1 MNNSRMKML
10 ILLSASAFC
19 LPACG
24 LLKKAATGGTI
35 SSNDLV
41 NEADSQY
48 KENEREKEQV
58 ARMEKDI
65 AEDLQEIEQLRKD
78 GRFSSA
84 EYRVKTMNKRLSEL
98 KKLDGKNAMLT
109 SAPKKLGEIESTW
122 TEEVYN
128 KNVLTK
134 KCSDLAEGA
143 KAARMD
149 ENWYRVDNSLEDYA
163 KCRRK
168 LIDAGVGEDV
178 AAASDAIVVPE
189 FETYFDYLI
198 NQSLEARKAKEFYKA
213 VGFEKTLEGH
223 IKYYLEA
230 KPATDKSKAALTK
243 MEANQKKYR
252 DPKEVE
258 AEQAKGA
265 FDAWQKQALGIFGQ
279 EWSKIKAAE
288 AAAQPM
294 VDEAKAAI
302 EAGDMKKAEA
312 KLIEAR
318 GKLYAEAYPSSVAL
332 DTAIK
337 NDSITRGLSYEIAG
351 ALARIYFEQG
361 EKAKLY
367 PELSIIKEGRSWLS
381 EEEEQ
386 KVRMYDILADRDGKL
401 VPKPTEPVIRYASRY
416 SDTAKEYKA
425 VKEQADARSGEAYNM
440 LGVAMDT
447 ITHRQAS
454 LNPEEKAGQ
463 VVYME
468 EPVDEVKGSKLM
480 FDFRREY
487 QVPVKCWRTNKVAG
501 VNLYTGTVYYE
512 EKCKYEKRKD
522 GYFIVVDA
530 PKGVKVG
537 KGDVV
542 SFYGTVGKKSGANIE
557 LDNAG
562 FVRVAPKGE
571 TKWFMGNASK

>member
-1 MNNSRMKML
+1 MNHHVKML
-10 ILLSASAFC
+10 ILVSATALT

-24 LLKKAATGGTI
+24 LLKKAATGGKI

-48 KENEREKEQV
+48 QANEREKEQIV
-58 ARMEKDI
+58 RLEGDI
-65 AEDLQEIEQLRKD
+65 KEDLVEIETLRKD

-84 EYRVKTMNKRLSEL
+84 EYRVKTMNKRLAEL

-134 KCSDLAEGA
+134 KCSELAESS
-143 KAARMD
+143 KASRME
-149 ENWYRVDNSLEDYA
+149 ENWYRVNSSLEDYA

-168 LIDAGVGEDV
+168 LVDVGVGEDV
-178 AAASDAIVVPE
+178 IAQSDAVVVPE
-189 FETYFDYLI
+189 FEAYFEYLI
-198 NQSLEARKAKEFYKA
+198 TQAFESRKAKDFYKA
-213 VGFEKTLEGH
+213 VGFEKTLEGQV
-223 IKYYLEA
+223 KYYLEA
-230 KPATDKSKAALTK
+230 KPSADKSAEALKK
-243 MEANQKKYR
+243 MKTNQMKYR

-265 FDAWQKQALGIFGQ
+265 FEAWQKQAAGVFNQ
-279 EWSKIKAAE
+279 DWVKIQRAEEAAKPLFDEGKAAME
-288 AAAQPM
+288 SG
-294 VDEAKAAI
+294 DAKT
-302 EAGDMKKAEA
+302 AET
-312 KLIEAR
+312 KLIAAR
-318 GKLYAEAYPSSVAL
+318 GKLFTEAYPSAVAL
-332 DTAIK
+332 DAAIQ
-337 NDSITRGLSYEIAG
+337 NGSVSRGLSYEISS
-351 ALARIYFEQG
+351 ALARIYFESG

-367 PELSIIKEGRSWLS
+367 PELSIIKEGRAWLS
-381 EEEEQ
+381 KDEEEQ
-386 KVRMYDILADRDGKL
+386 VRLYEILADRTGKL

-416 SDTAKEYKA
+416 SDTSKTYKG
-425 VKEQADARSGEAYNM
+425 VKELADARIGEAYNM

-454 LNPEEKAGQ
+454 LSTEEKAGQ
-463 VVYME
+463 VVFME
-468 EPVDEVKGSKLM
+468 EPVDDVKGGKLY

-487 QVPVKCWRTNKVAG
+487 EVPVKCWRTNKVAG
-501 VNLYTGTVYYE
+501 VNLYTGVVYYE

-522 GYFIVVDA
+522 GYFIVVDS

-537 KGDVV
+537 KGDIV
-542 SFYGTVGKKSGANIE
+542 SFYAAVGKKSNANIN

-562 FVRVAPKGE
+562 FVRVAPKG
-571 TKWFMGNASK
+571 TTAWFMGNNVK